1 MAQLVKNSCGMQET
15 WVWSLGCED
24 TLENG
29 KATHSSILAWKIPWT
44 IQCMG
49 LQRVRHNWE
58 TFTPCGNFPN
68 RIVIFLAPSPRLL
81 VQVPLSVFF
90 SFPKTQIQTEIQSVQ
105 GEFTKL
111 RQILDSEEAKELRKL
126 KDELGVILKEL
137 AESENDLVQEKLLV
151 SSHISDVERH
161 LQGSTMELLQV
172 RLQRNPSLWGRR
184 EICSCD
190 PSDALAEAALTLQYT
205 FSASISEVVR
215 IPELFNVGITREA
228 LFLLSSSSLQTL
240 HCPEQIYCS
249 VTFINPCFL
258 WPSAE
263 HLSRTFSWFRLS
275 QSHFSFQEAFF
286 PQCAEI
292 LYLFSV
298 F

>member
-1 MAQLVKNSCGMQET
+1 
-15 WVWSLGCED
+15 
-24 TLENG
+24 
-29 KATHSSILAWKIPWT
+29 
-44 IQCMG
+44 MG
-49 LQRVRHNWE
+49 LQRVRNDWE
-58 TFTPCGNFPN
+58 MFSPCGNFPN

-151 SSHISDVERH
+151 SSHISDVERR

-190 PSDALAEAALTLQYT
+190 PSDALVEAALTLQYT
-205 FSASISEVVR
+205 FSASVSEVVR
-215 IPELFNVGITREA
+215 IRELFNVGKTRE
-228 LFLLSSSSLQTL
+228 SS
-240 HCPEQIYCS
+240 I
-249 VTFINPCFL
+249 FIVIKLIANT
-258 WPSAE
+258 S
-263 HLSRTFSWFRLS
+263 LSREDL
-275 QSHFSFQEAFF
+275 
-286 PQCAEI
+286 
-292 LYLFSV
+292 LYSVIFHKPLFSV
-298 F
+298 IQC